1 MNRAG
6 SVKDRPESGRRVRR
20 TPLEARRQILDAAER
35 RLAEGGPEAIRLQ
48 DIARD
53 VGISHPAILHHFQS
67 RDGLTKAL
75 AERAVQRLADDLVAV
90 LQKRDGAEASA
101 REVIERVFATL
112 TDTGHSRLF
121 AWRALAQPPRSDDP
135 EARAHLDA
143 ITDAIHA
150 RREEVA
156 RERGVAAP
164 DRQDTAFIVRLATT
178 TMLGEALSTAIF
190 APGSP
195 RSARDS
201 NLRFRRWLADLLT
214 EHAGFAEDRRSRR
227 KGS

>member
-1 MNRAG
+1 MTRSVPAKGRAG
-6 SVKDRPESGRRVRR
+6 AARRVRR

-35 RLAEGGPEAIRLQ
+35 RLADGGPEAIRLQ

-75 AERAVQRLADDLVAV
+75 AERAVQRLADDLLAV
-90 LQKRDGAEASA
+90 LRQRDGTEASA

-112 TDTGHSRLF
+112 ADTGHARLL
-121 AWRALAQPPRSDDP
+121 AWRALAQPPRTDDP
-135 EARAHLDA
+135 EARARLDA
-143 ITDAIHA
+143 ITDAIQA
-150 RREEVA
+150 RREELA
-156 RERGVAAP
+156 RERGTAVP
-164 DRQDTAFIVRLATT
+164 DREDTTFIVRLATT
-178 TMLGEALSTAIF
+178 TMLGEALTAPIF

-195 RSARDS
+195 RTARDS

-214 EHAGFAEDRRSRR
+214 EHAGFVEVRRSRR